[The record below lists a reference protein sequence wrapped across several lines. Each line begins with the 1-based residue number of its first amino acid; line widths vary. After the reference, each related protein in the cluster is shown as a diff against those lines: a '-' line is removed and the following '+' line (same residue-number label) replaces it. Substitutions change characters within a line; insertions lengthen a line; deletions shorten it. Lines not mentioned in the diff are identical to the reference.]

1 MAIDVALTDDSVA
14 ALDPAFNDVGA
25 MRSLLSEASHA
36 GHDHPSLAALEDKG
50 EHDKVPWSFYS
61 QTAQQR

>member
-1 MAIDVALTDDSVA
+1 MAIDAALTDDSVA

-25 MRSLLSEASHA
+25 MRSLLSEASDA

-50 EHDKVPWSFYS
+50 EHDKVPWSFCS
-61 QTAQQR
+61 QPAQR